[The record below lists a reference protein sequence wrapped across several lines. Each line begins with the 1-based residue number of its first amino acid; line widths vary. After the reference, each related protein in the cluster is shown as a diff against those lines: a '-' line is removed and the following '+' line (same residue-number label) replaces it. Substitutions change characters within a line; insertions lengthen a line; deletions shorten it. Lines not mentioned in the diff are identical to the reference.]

1 MLLYVTTRDFKL
13 FSIKIIWGQK
23 GFIHSLLFF
32 RSAFFLYSNDK
43 RAEVRAEL
51 PSDAGVGQ
59 VAKKL
64 AENWRNVS
72 AGTKAK
78 YEKEAAEDKKR
89 YERVGQW
96 LYYSCPFYS
105 TEEKLMQKMA
115 CIEDR
120 TTL

>member
-1 MLLYVTTRDFKL
+1 MHNNHRKLQACEISLL
-13 FSIKIIWGQK
+13 QK
-23 GFIHSLLFF
+23 AFIHSFLLS

-51 PSDAGVGQ
+51 PADAGVGQ

-72 AGTKAK
+72 AGVKAK

-89 YERVGQW
+89 YEKVG
-96 LYYSCPFYS
+96 
-105 TEEKLMQKMA
+105 
-115 CIEDR
+115 
-120 TTL
+120 